1 MSCFCEPKEE
11 FIMICYRTLAIWAL
25 FGVCSVGLA
34 VPVQAATT
42 TESFEYNFR
51 GKQWCPSQSNPG
63 RGESDAFNEVNKNF
77 NKTVVTIVRDPDNT
91 DDVTRLQVQ
100 LNTPNPAPEFT
111 FPPDFLSL
119 TMVGRGFLANK
130 SGNKVEFV
138 VNGVSGTDAKVFF
151 TMRGQATLDP
161 KNLINNVPSIKKAS
175 GKFIAEYSD
184 DSTGPLIHCFGAG
197 TFVTGKKA
205 P

>member
-1 MSCFCEPKEE
+1 
-11 FIMICYRTLAIWAL
+11 MINSRTLVAWTL
-25 FGVCSVGLA
+25 FGVCSVGIA
-34 VPVQAATT
+34 VPVQAVPT

-63 RGESDAFNEVNKNF
+63 RGEFDNFNAVNKNF

-91 DDVTRLQVQ
+91 NDMTKVQVQ
-100 LNTPNPAPEFT
+100 LSIPNPDPNFT
-111 FPPDFLSL
+111 FPEDFVSL
-119 TMVGRGFLANK
+119 TMVGRGLQANK
-130 SGNKVEFV
+130 FGNKAEFV
-138 VNGVSGTDAKVFF
+138 VNGVSGTDPKVFF
-151 TMRGQATLDP
+151 SMRGQATLDA
-161 KNLINNVPSIKKAS
+161 KTLINAWPSIKKAS

-184 DSTGPLIHCFGAG
+184 DSSGPLIHCFGAG